1 MRGSTWTDGYPR
13 VLWNCVNRYVRN
25 DLNLKAGSSTG
36 LTLFFAHANGFPKEM
51 WESVLAVL
59 LSSPAGQIIDEVW
72 AWESVQHGDA
82 ALINA
87 GNLSAVFDWQDNA
100 RDIINF
106 MLNFLPAAPSTT
118 PLPTHLARLPHA
130 EAELRKL
137 NGFAHRTFIAVGHSY
152 GGCTST
158 LAAQMFPKLFSALV
172 LVDPV
177 IVKPPSTEQ
186 EYAEGTQAR
195 TDNLILGALMRRDTW
210 SSREEALST
219 FLKNPFFRAWDP
231 TSLELYVTCGTYLT
245 GTQSNGTQQAKLKMS
260 GMQEAIVFSETHTEF
275 EVYDRLPA
283 LDERIKLRW
292 VVPGREDAPEFG
304 PKGSTGRRVWVRPVN
319 STNLRIEG
327 AGHLIPQEKPK
338 LLANDLRDFILQHYS
353 PVKPLTMGAML

>member
-25 DLNLKAGSSTG
+25 DLKACNSTG

-59 LSSPAGQIIDEVW
+59 LASPAGRIIDEVW

-106 MLNFLPAAPSTT
+106 MINFLPAAPSTT
-118 PLPTHLARLPHA
+118 PLPTHLARLPNA
-130 EAELRKL
+130 EAELRKV

-158 LAAQMFPKLFSALV
+158 LAAQMFPNLFSSLI
-172 LVDPV
+172 LIDPV

-186 EYAEGTQAR
+186 EYAEGTQAG

-210 SSREEALST
+210 SSKAEALST
-219 FLKNPFFRAWDP
+219 FQKSPFFLAWDP
-231 TSLELYVTCGTYLT
+231 TSLELYVACGTYLT
-245 GTQSNGTQQAKLKMS
+245 QDNLAKLKMS
-260 GMQEAIVFSETHTEF
+260 GIHEAIVFSETHTEF
-275 EVYDRLPA
+275 EVYDRLPV

-292 VVPGREDAPEFG
+292 VVPGKEGAPEFG
-304 PKGSTGRRVWVRPVN
+304 PPGSTCRRVWVRPAN
-319 STNLRIEG
+319 STNVMIEG

-338 LLANDLRDFILQHYS
+338 LLANDLCDFILQNYS
-353 PVKPLTMGAML
+353 PVRLLSVGAML